1 MEVIFVEYFSQYDL
15 WPDWKVVVFTI
26 GFTIGI
32 LLGVMLLGGFIYSIF
47 YKHIDPIWSFL
58 ALGMSLLIIGISCLI
73 DCSKQS
79 AEGTDYISKAL
90 VKIEDDTVS
99 LDLFKNWEIAEEKGN
114 DIYVIKPKSGVL
126 KKEIKF

>member
-15 WPDWKVVVFTI
+15 WPDWKVVVYN
-26 GFTIGI
+26 IGI
-32 LLGVMLLGGFIYSIF
+32 IIGIILGVILLGGFIFSILC
-47 YKHIDPIWSFL
+47 KHMNHILHFL

-79 AEGTDYISKAL
+79 AEVTDYISKAL
-90 VKIEDDTVS
+90 VRIEDDTVS
-99 LDLFKNWEIAEEKGN
+99 LDLFKDWEITEEKGN